1 MLSFFKVRFPNK
13 YVDYVLR
20 MKALERK
27 GSLNLPG
34 LLDEIKAE
42 TKELVRSASSQP
54 EPSTEDP
61 FELDEW

>member
-1 MLSFFKVRFPNK
+1 
-13 YVDYVLR
+13 
-20 MKALERK
+20 MKTLEKK

-34 LLDEIKAE
+34 LLDEIRAE
-42 TKELVRSASSQP
+42 TKEPVGNGPSVSSQL